1 MFMSEIKKKR
11 GRPAQPGSR
20 RNRVY
25 VYLSDM
31 ELDILR
37 NASETSGKSISE
49 IARIGTLKSSSAVLS
64 ESIRDD
70 AIKSNETSD
79 FIDENDI
86 GYYED
91 DDFYDE

>member
-1 MFMSEIKKKR
+1 MSEIKKKR

>member
-1 MFMSEIKKKR
+1 MEEDKRKR
-11 GRPAQPGSR
+11 GRPAQKGSR

-31 ELDILR
+31 ELNILR

-49 IARIGTLKSSSAVLS
+49 IARIGTLKSSADVLS
-64 ESIRDD
+64 KNICADG
-70 AIKSNETSD
+70 
-79 FIDENDI
+79 DEN
-86 GYYED
+86 

>member
-1 MFMSEIKKKR
+1 MDGAKKKR

-31 ELDILR
+31 ELNILR

-64 ESIRDD
+64 ESIRDGD
-70 AIKSNETSD
+70 AIKSNKNSD
-79 FIDENDI
+79 FIDENEL

-91 DDFYDE
+91 DGFYDE